1 MKAAERGASGTR
13 AALGALAA
21 GVLFGAGLV
30 VSGMTLPSKVTGFL
44 DVTGRWDAS
53 LALVMVGAIV
63 VHAVLYRMIRRRS
76 SPLFDERFHV
86 PTRSDLDGK
95 LVAGA
100 ALFGVG
106 WGLGGFCP
114 GPGLVSLGAGQGG
127 AVVFVATMV
136 LGMLVQ
142 HAIDHL
148 SKRWREPSASAGG
161 SEPDTAPAKG

>member
-30 VSGMTLPSKVTGFL
+30 VSGMTLPSKVIGFL

-53 LALVMVGAIV
+53 LALVMVGAIG
-63 VHAVLYRMIRRRS
+63 VHAVLYRLIRRRS
-76 SPLFDERFHV
+76 SPLFDVRFHV

-114 GPGLVSLGAGQGG
+114 GPGLVSLAAGHGG
-127 AVVFVATMV
+127 AVVFVAAMV
-136 LGMLVQ
+136 LGMLLQ
-142 HAIDHL
+142 HAIDHQ
-148 SKRWREPSASAGG
+148 SKRSREPSASAGG